1 MKLNESSFLLGEEL
15 DFEKVHMISNDKISV
30 SLSEHLRVKIETSNK
45 RLIELLNK
53 REDIYGL
60 TTGVGA
66 FKGIKINTSHEDIQE
81 GIILSHA
88 TGVGAPIP
96 KGHIKAMMLIIANS
110 LAKGFSGVSV
120 SVVERLVDFLITT
133 LYRKCP
139 VRGL

>member
-30 SLSEHLRVKIETSNK
+30 SLSEHSRVKIETSNK

-53 REDIYGL
+53 GEDIYGL
-60 TTGVGA
+60 T
-66 FKGIKINTSHEDIQE
+66 
-81 GIILSHA
+81 

-120 SVVERLVDFLITT
+120 SVVERLVVFKLRHYT
-133 LYRKCP
+133 
-139 VRGL
+139 GSAQ